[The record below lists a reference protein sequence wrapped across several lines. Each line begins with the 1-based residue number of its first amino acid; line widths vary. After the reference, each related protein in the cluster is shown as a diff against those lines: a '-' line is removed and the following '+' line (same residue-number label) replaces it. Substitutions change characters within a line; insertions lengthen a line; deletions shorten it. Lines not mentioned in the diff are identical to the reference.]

1 MNPTI
6 ISINKCSAINE
17 LGVPVTED
25 PYGGSAVNQCS
36 IISPKSSFKN
46 NNGAFTFKS
55 CILPNIEFNNGM
67 TVFIPVGY
75 SPILIC
81 EDDMKKLKTIIE
93 IPELNIR
100 VLALILNNIKRPQN
114 AFLLFRNE
122 ILAVLLNRTF
132 GNAIELIISIIALTK
147 GQIRIVQASVL
158 GSVLSNILV
167 VLGSCFLFG
176 GITILKEG
184 CLEQKFDST
193 VAQASSSV
201 MTLAC
206 IALIVPAA
214 FSLANDVNS
223 NNTLGTTD
231 SRILNLSYGSSV
243 ALFLKTHK
251 DLFQTDENEELQISK
266 YLALFLLVTVTVVT
280 AFSAEFLVSSI
291 EEVVTSHGL
300 SKTFIG
306 LVLLPI
312 IGNAAEHATS
322 VKIAIKDR
330 IDFAISVA
338 VGSSTQIA
346 LFVTPLLVILGWIIG
361 QPMSLFFLPFEIICL
376 FIAVLLSN
384 YLVQIEN
391 QIG

>member
-1 MNPTI
+1 
-6 ISINKCSAINE
+6 
-17 LGVPVTED
+17 
-25 PYGGSAVNQCS
+25 
-36 IISPKSSFKN
+36 
-46 NNGAFTFKS
+46 
-55 CILPNIEFNNGM
+55 
-67 TVFIPVGY
+67 
-75 SPILIC
+75 
-81 EDDMKKLKTIIE
+81 
-93 IPELNIR
+93 
-100 VLALILNNIKRPQN
+100 
-114 AFLLFRNE
+114 
-122 ILAVLLNRTF
+122 LLNVTF

-147 GQIRIVQASVL
+147 GQIRLVQASVL

-184 CLEQKFDST
+184 RLEQNFDST
-193 VAQASSSV
+193 AAQASSSV

-214 FSLANDVNS
+214 FSLAIDGNS
-223 NNTLGTTD
+223 NNTLSTTD

-243 ALFLKTHK
+243 VLFVIYILYLYFQLKTHK

-291 EEVVTSHGL
+291 EGVVTSHGL

-322 VKIAIKDR
+322 VKIAMKDR
-330 IDFAISVA
+330 MDFAISVA
-338 VGSSTQIA
+338 VGSSTQIT

-361 QPMSLFFLPFEIICL
+361 QPMSLFFLPFETVCL

-384 YLVQIEN
+384 YLVQVYGKSNWLEGALLIATYL
-391 QIG
+391 IMALAFFFYPDT

>member
-1 MNPTI
+1 MSEI
-6 ISINKCSAINE
+6 IQDKPS
-17 LGVPVTED
+17 L
-25 PYGGSAVNQCS
+25 
-36 IISPKSSFKN
+36 
-46 NNGAFTFKS
+46 
-55 CILPNIEFNNGM
+55 IEF
-67 TVFIPVGY
+67 F
-75 SPILIC
+75 
-81 EDDMKKLKTIIE
+81 KKIIFSSKSNV
-93 IPELNIR
+93 LL
-100 VLALILNNIKRPQN
+100 LALPFGFI
-114 AFLLFRNE
+114 AHFLKNE
-122 ILAVLLNRTF
+122 ILIFVINFLAIIPLAQLLGFATEQLSCGVGQILAALLNVTF
-132 GNAIELIISIIALTK
+132 GNAVELIISIIALTK
-147 GQIRIVQASVL
+147 GQIRVVQASVL

-184 CLEQKFDST
+184 RLEQNFDST
-193 VAQASSSV
+193 AAQASSSV

-214 FSLANDVNS
+214 FSLAIDGNS
-223 NNTLGTTD
+223 NNTLSTTD

-243 ALFLKTHK
+243 VLFVIYILYLYFQLKTHK
-251 DLFQTDENEELQISK
+251 DLFQTEENEELQISK
-266 YLALFLLVTVTVVT
+266 YLALFLLVTVTVLM

-291 EEVVTSHGL
+291 EGVVTSHGL

-322 VKIAIKDR
+322 VKIAMKDR
-330 IDFAISVA
+330 MDFAISVA

-361 QPMSLFFLPFEIICL
+361 QPMSLFFLPFETVCL

-384 YLVQIEN
+384 YLVQVYGKSNWLEGALLIATYLIMALAFFFILIIIN
-391 QIG
+391 K